1 MTLYTRQYTKLLSPE
16 KRVPRSQI
24 RPRNIYRIVTYK
36 GGEPATKTAE
46 TVETTK
52 PRGESDSYAANMG
65 RSQARRRKRGRG
77 TVLASAMGTQDT
89 LG

>member
-1 MTLYTRQYTKLLSPE
+1 MGFLRPKAE
-16 KRVPRSQI
+16 KAVGQVPSNQ
-24 RPRNIYRIVTYK
+24 
-36 GGEPATKTAE
+36 
-46 TVETTK
+46 ETTK

-65 RSQARRRKRGRG
+65 RNQARKRRRGRG

>member
-1 MTLYTRQYTKLLSPE
+1 MGAVRKIFNKPAAKAVANTVATGAAT
-16 KRVPRSQI
+16 
-24 RPRNIYRIVTYK
+24 
-36 GGEPATKTAE
+36 GAATKTAE
-46 TVETTK
+46 AVETTK

>member
-1 MTLYTRQYTKLLSPE
+1 MGAVKKIFNKPAAKAVVDTVAT
-16 KRVPRSQI
+16 
-24 RPRNIYRIVTYK
+24 
-36 GGEPATKTAE
+36 GAATKTAE
-46 TVETTK
+46 AVETTK

>member
-1 MTLYTRQYTKLLSPE
+1 MGAVTKIFKSKPAT
-16 KRVPRSQI
+16 KV
-24 RPRNIYRIVTYK
+24 VDTVAT
-36 GGEPATKTAE
+36 GAATKTAE
-46 TVETTK
+46 AVETTK

-65 RSQARRRKRGRG
+65 RSQARRRRRGRG

>member
-1 MTLYTRQYTKLLSPE
+1 MGFLKPKAE
-16 KRVPRSQI
+16 KAVDQ
-24 RPRNIYRIVTYK
+24 
-36 GGEPATKTAE
+36 
-46 TVETTK
+46 TVEKAVGQVPANQETTA

-65 RSQARRRKRGRG
+65 RNQARKRRRGRG